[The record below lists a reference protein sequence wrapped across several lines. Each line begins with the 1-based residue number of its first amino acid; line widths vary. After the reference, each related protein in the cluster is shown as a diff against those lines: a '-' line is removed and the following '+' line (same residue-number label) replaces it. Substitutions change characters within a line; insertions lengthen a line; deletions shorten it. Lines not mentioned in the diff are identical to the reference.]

1 MRAPPVAFR
10 DPTPAI
16 VRGCQLHTQS
26 RGPAALHRYRLAA
39 LAAFALSGCFLAN
52 SSPAKKIGD
61 TVHDLNDQARW
72 GRLSDAAQMVD
83 PSYRVKFL
91 KDHQRWGDDIQ
102 LADSEVMQV
111 QIAADSEHANALV
124 NYSWYALDTMTL
136 RQTTV
141 RQRWSAVA
149 GGYALMSESVVR
161 GDPNLL
167 VGLPDDEGPPLLEPD

>member
-10 DPTPAI
+10 DRTPAI
-16 VRGCQLHTQS
+16 ERSSWRQS
-26 RGPAALHRYRLAA
+26 RRTSRRIAALTCSA
-39 LAAFALSGCFLAN
+39 LALGLSGCFLAN

-72 GRLSDAAQMVD
+72 GRLSDAASMVD

-111 QIAADSEHANALV
+111 QIASDSEHANALV

-149 GGYALMSESVVR
+149 GGYALMSEAVVR

-167 VGLPDDEGPPLLEPD
+167 VGLPDEEGPPLLEPD